1 MCELIER
8 EVINRCCVY
17 DTNRSIIAEIK
28 QTLNS
33 EGLGGKISK
42 KENLTRRSQRKRT
55 SVKNEGVP
63 IKTYADLHLLSED
76 YKNYQNRPFLVLN
89 SAIKDKNILI
99 FMASNGYEILNN
111 SSTWA
116 LDGTHRKT
124 PAPFSQIYIIG
135 GMQNSRFLP
144 ACYCLVPNHE
154 SVTYTIIL
162 NFLKDFVKESP
173 KRFLLDFEIAM
184 FKSILE
190 VFGKVFI
197 TGCQFHFVQNIEKN
211 IKKKGLMKICTDNPL
226 IKNAIKMIYVLTT
239 HVLSSWLYP
248 FCMG

>member
-1 MCELIER
+1 MFVFYNGNYYLVLLLNLLINREFRSGCPAKAVTIGANLITISNEHNHNPDQHGLTCELIER

-162 NFLKDFVKESP
+162 NFLKDFVKFNREYN
-173 KRFLLDFEIAM
+173 ANN
-184 FKSILE
+184 
-190 VFGKVFI
+190 VGK
-197 TGCQFHFVQNIEKN
+197 QNLYTT
-211 IKKKGLMKICTDNPL
+211 IK
-226 IKNAIKMIYVLTT
+226 
-239 HVLSSWLYP
+239 
-248 FCMG
+248 